1 MLLDGGA
8 RRRVARGVRLRLG
21 IGARRSFPYEIAI
34 GESSCGSQTAIV
46 RGGHSDKKISHLTSM
61 ARFAPKCQN
70 GH

>member
-8 RRRVARGVRLRLG
+8 RRVARGVRLRLG
-21 IGARRSFPYEIAI
+21 IGARRSFAYEIAI
-34 GESSCGSQTAIV
+34 GESSSGSQTAIV
-46 RGGHSDKKISHLTSM
+46 PGGHSDKKISHLTSL